1 MAELDREQA
10 SALGELELRRAE
22 AESEYRS
29 AVAEAIASS
38 ELERAK
44 ALYDEAVRVENSY
57 RTYSEELLA
66 AWGLTLA
73 GTPLETDEPAAG
85 SGGGYSS
92 GARKAGSR
100 EEEVATAASE
110 AASLRQQLSRIPGL
124 TQENKAAMIR
134 DYYADGRITYADM
147 QSLLAGI

>member
-1 MAELDREQA
+1 M
-10 SALGELELRRAE
+10 
-22 AESEYRS
+22 
-29 AVAEAIASS
+29 AEAIASS